1 MRRLKALLEKHAIPL
16 DQPVAITHEA
26 CLPVASEMARLGT
39 LSDNQA
45 KITLFRSLFRGREDV
60 YAERWRTK
68 DGTWAYR
75 PAGKKDW
82 NAVLASRP
90 EEKKKV
96 DRLTRVLYAMTADVI
111 REHLT
116 GKKTIGIY
124 PLLTDDT
131 CWLLAADFDKKTW
144 QEDSLA
150 FVETCKRAGVPAYLE
165 RSRSGNGG
173 HVWIFF
179 ERPVP
184 ASLAR
189 KMGCALLTR
198 TMERR
203 HHLGLDSYDRLFPNQ
218 DTLPEGGFGN
228 LIALSLQWAPRQNGN
243 SLFVDDALQPYSDQ
257 WQLLLSIRRTG
268 MDQVDWIVSDA
279 TRQGQIIGVRLSVT
293 SDDAVDAPWTL
304 PPSRRKPDKPIPGP
318 FPQSLEIVQS
328 NLAFIPKAGLPE
340 ALLNRLM
347 RVAAFQNPEFYKAQ
361 AMRLPVWDK
370 PRVIWCSEESTLHLG
385 LPRGCLR
392 ETVDLLKQHGIRV
405 AVRDE
410 RYAGT
415 EIDVTFRGSLRED
428 QEQAIQE
435 ILQHDDG
442 VLCAPTAF
450 GKTVVAARLITER
463 KVNTLVLVHR
473 QNLLEQWRAR
483 LAMFL
488 DLPSNAIGQVAGG
501 RDTRTGQIDIASSK
515 VSSVRVKSKI
525 WWPST
530 DM

>member
-1 MRRLKALLEKHAIPL
+1 VRRLKALLEKHAIPL

-45 KITLFRSLFRGREDV
+45 EITLFRSLFRGREDV

-228 LIALSLQWAPRQNGN
+228 LIALPLQWAPRQNGN

-257 WQLLLSIRRTG
+257 WQLLLSIGRTG

-293 SDDAVDAPWTL
+293 SDDAEDAPWTL

-328 NLAFIPKAGLPE
+328 TWRSFPRPACPK
-340 ALLNRLM
+340 R
-347 RVAAFQNPEFYKAQ
+347 
-361 AMRLPVWDK
+361 
-370 PRVIWCSEESTLHLG
+370 C
-385 LPRGCLR
+385 
-392 ETVDLLKQHGIRV
+392 
-405 AVRDE
+405 
-410 RYAGT
+410 
-415 EIDVTFRGSLRED
+415 
-428 QEQAIQE
+428 
-435 ILQHDDG
+435 
-442 VLCAPTAF
+442 
-450 GKTVVAARLITER
+450 
-463 KVNTLVLVHR
+463 
-473 QNLLEQWRAR
+473 
-483 LAMFL
+483 
-488 DLPSNAIGQVAGG
+488 
-501 RDTRTGQIDIASSK
+501 
-515 VSSVRVKSKI
+515 
-525 WWPST
+525 
-530 DM
+530 

>member
-1 MRRLKALLEKHAIPL
+1 MPSPPDDFQNERDLRARLEGAREESQRLREEVRRLKALLEKHAIPL

-45 KITLFRSLFRGREDV
+45 EITLFRSLFRGREDV

-228 LIALSLQWAPRQNGN
+228 LIALPLQWAPRQNGN

-257 WQLLLSIRRTG
+257 WQLLLSIGRTG

-293 SDDAVDAPWTL
+293 SDDAEDAPWTL

-328 NLAFIPKAGLPE
+328 TWRSFPRPACPK
-340 ALLNRLM
+340 R
-347 RVAAFQNPEFYKAQ
+347 
-361 AMRLPVWDK
+361 
-370 PRVIWCSEESTLHLG
+370 C
-385 LPRGCLR
+385 
-392 ETVDLLKQHGIRV
+392 
-405 AVRDE
+405 
-410 RYAGT
+410 
-415 EIDVTFRGSLRED
+415 
-428 QEQAIQE
+428 
-435 ILQHDDG
+435 
-442 VLCAPTAF
+442 
-450 GKTVVAARLITER
+450 
-463 KVNTLVLVHR
+463 
-473 QNLLEQWRAR
+473 
-483 LAMFL
+483 
-488 DLPSNAIGQVAGG
+488 
-501 RDTRTGQIDIASSK
+501 
-515 VSSVRVKSKI
+515 
-525 WWPST
+525 
-530 DM
+530 